1 MTSSDWSW
9 HRWSVLASHAQVA
22 GGTYCRTLG
31 LVTLLDPSQDPIV
44 HLAIDPADAAVAQRY
59 RFREGAFAD
68 VLVQGRPRQAGR
80 VDDFFQTDDSHEQAP
95 LYGSEDVLRR

>member
-1 MTSSDWSW
+1 M
-9 HRWSVLASHAQVA
+9 AQVA
-22 GGTYCRTLG
+22 VLAGHTQMANRARSGTLG

>member
-1 MTSSDWSW
+1 MALL
-9 HRWSVLASHAQVA
+9 VLAGHAQMA
-22 GGTYCRTLG
+22 DGACGGSLSQIA
-31 LVTLLDPSQDPIV
+31 LLDLGQDPVV

>member
-1 MTSSDWSW
+1 MAL
-9 HRWSVLASHAQVA
+9 LALAGHAQMA
-22 GGTYCRTLG
+22 DGTRGRALC

-59 RFREGAFAD
+59 RFREGAFRD

>member
-1 MTSSDWSW
+1 MQAASDGCP
-9 HRWSVLASHAQVA
+9 A
-22 GGTYCRTLG
+22 
-31 LVTLLDPSQDPIV
+31 LVTLLNPCQDPI
-44 HLAIDPADAAVAQRY
+44 LDFTFDKPDRPIAQRDW
-59 RFREGAFAD
+59 GHKPAFAD

>member
-1 MTSSDWSW
+1 M
-9 HRWSVLASHAQVA
+9 AQVA
-22 GGTYCRTLG
+22 VLAGHAQMANRARSGTLS
-31 LVTLLDPSQDPIV
+31 LVTLLDPGKDPVV